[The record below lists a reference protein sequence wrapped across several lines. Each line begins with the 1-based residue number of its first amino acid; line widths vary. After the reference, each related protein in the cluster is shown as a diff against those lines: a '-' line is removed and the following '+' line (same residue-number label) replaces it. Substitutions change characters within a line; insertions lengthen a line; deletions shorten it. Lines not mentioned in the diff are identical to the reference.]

1 MKVILTQVIPKLG
14 KQGQVVNVADG
25 FARNYLF
32 PRRMALVATKG
43 QLKALELRNA
53 RMATKVAEAR
63 SHAEALKEKLNDQLI
78 RIEGKAGKEGTK
90 LFGAVTSQDI
100 VDLIHQQFGL
110 SLDKRQI
117 GLLQPIKRLGQYKI
131 QVDLHQDVDAFL
143 HLDVYNPNAPKDI
156 LPVVEDQPEEVPAES

>member
-32 PRRMALVATKG
+32 PRKMALVATKG
-43 QLKALELRNA
+43 QLKVLELRNA
-53 RMATKVAEAR
+53 RMATKMAEAK
-63 SHAEALKEKLNDQLI
+63 SHAEAVKEKLNNQLI
-78 RIEGKAGKEGTK
+78 RIEGKIGKEGTK

-100 VDLIHQQFGL
+100 VDLVHQQFGV
-110 SLDKRQI
+110 SLDKRQV

-131 QVDLHQDVDAFL
+131 QVDLHQEVDAFL
-143 HLDVYNPNAPKDI
+143 LLDVYNPNAPQEVDAVI
-156 LPVVEDQPEEVPAES
+156 EDQPEEVPSES